1 MIRTSLLCLFVL
13 LAAGCREAESD
24 APVTTGTNDAPDTA
38 EDRAGTIADSTVTAD
53 STGLILVDNLPLGAT
68 VDQMR
73 EVLPAFQMTEGEA
86 AVENEM
92 RQATAP
98 YTVFG
103 RPGEVE
109 LNFDEGRLVSY
120 YFHLDPIACASA
132 DSLYERVQTAYGE
145 RFGTPQEDSQ
155 DDGGTRAQSSYWIG
169 DGLGA
174 RVTRGERGDHCQ
186 LTWGFESDAS

>member
-1 MIRTSLLCLFVL
+1 MTRIALFCLLL
-13 LAAGCREAESD
+13 LLSAGCREAESD
-24 APVTTGTNDAPDTA
+24 APVETGMNDAPDTA
-38 EDRAGTIADSTVTAD
+38 EDRAGTIADSTITAD
-53 STGLILVDNLPLGAT
+53 STGLILVDNLPLGGS

-92 RQATAP
+92 EQATAP

-103 RPGEVE
+103 RQGEVE
-109 LNFDEGRLVSY
+109 LNFDEGHLVSY

-132 DSLYERVQTAYGE
+132 DSLYGRVQTAYSE
-145 RFGTPQEDSQ
+145 RFGTPQEDTQ
-155 DDGGTRAQSSYWIG
+155 NENGYRAESSYWIG

-174 RVTRGERGDHCQ
+174 RVTRGARGEQCQ
-186 LTWGFESDAS
+186 LKWGFESDAS